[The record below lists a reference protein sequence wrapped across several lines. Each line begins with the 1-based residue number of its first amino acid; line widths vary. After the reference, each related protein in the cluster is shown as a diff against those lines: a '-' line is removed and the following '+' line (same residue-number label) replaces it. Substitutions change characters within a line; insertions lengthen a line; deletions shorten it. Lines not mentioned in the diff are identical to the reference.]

1 MTSLDSATYVVPDH
15 GFGVIHNL
23 PVGDVP
29 PEVFSELLESTAAE
43 GGYFSA
49 ELGPRTA
56 QEGFAVW
63 IGDSLLG
70 RLSAADS
77 QAYALFDW
85 ILSAGLRPHTTAHVS
100 MTDASGKEWPTLN
113 LLLPAPHLCIPANN
127 PPAQRWTMLP
137 GETTATMTEFSKDVT
152 GFPQTDEHYLVS
164 LHTRGFL
171 RRNTVDV
178 YVNSTF
184 LGSLPRDAAR
194 EIAPAVLD
202 CTKTGRLAIAHG
214 YFHYNAD
221 DRPALT
227 IYAHNAANK
236 HHAGLVL
243 GVVAGGAAVM
253 SAATAARAQAAS
265 AVPGGTTA
273 GATLAGASATS
284 GFSVTSAAGAA
295 GASGAVTS
303 NLLAAAGVAVL
314 VGGGATVATNLL
326 SDDEALS
333 DSNAHSTAPAPEG
346 NYSSHFDGNGPKR
359 PAHPATPR
367 IYDADPTS
375 GTSAPPPLADA
386 PSSPTPHHHTYPSQS
401 TKKPSATHSRH
412 ADRAQTHA
420 PASDN
425 RRGHHS
431 EPRGGH
437 HGEDSQSI
445 SRAASAAAAAASAA
459 ADNVDSARTSAPAP
473 VPATPQTTSAATPSS
488 SSAPAPQ
495 IAAKAPTA
503 TSSSSQS
510 AEPSQ
515 TTESTKSTTSAEPSS
530 EASSPAEPSDLPTS
544 STSTSEKTTSE
555 KTTAETTT
563 AASTEKQTAEPS
575 SSATSSATS
584 EPTSEPTQAADSSTS
599 TSASSTSTS
608 AQPEPESSEPAS
620 SDSKPSESTAPTTTS
635 PLLTSESEPEPKPA
649 PVTTAPSTTIAGS
662 ELEPTPEPETTAPTT
677 TIPGSEID
685 PTPEPEIPVELEPAL
700 PMPYRSAPDGP
711 EMPLVPSEPE
721 EPEKPAEPAEPAEPE
736 EPGRPEEP
744 EEPTTPPKVIVIV
757 VEN

>member
-1 MTSLDSATYVVPDH
+1 M
-15 GFGVIHNL
+15 IHNL
-23 PVGDVP
+23 PVGDVS

-56 QEGFAVW
+56 QEGFAVR
-63 IGDSLLG
+63 IDDSLVG
-70 RLSAADS
+70 HLSAADS

-85 ILSAGLRPHTTAHVS
+85 ILSAGLHPHATAHVS
-100 MTDASGKEWPTLN
+100 ITDASGEEWPTLN

-127 PPAQRWTMLP
+127 PPAQCWTMLP

-164 LHTRGFL
+164 LRTRGFL
-171 RRNTVDV
+171 RQKAVDV

-243 GVVAGGAAVM
+243 GVVAGGAAIM
-253 SAATAARAQAAS
+253 SAATAARAQAAP

-273 GATLAGASATS
+273 GATTAGASATS

-333 DSNAHSTAPAPEG
+333 DTNAPSTAPAPEG

-359 PAHPATPR
+359 PAHPTTPR

-375 GTSAPPPLADA
+375 GTSAQPPLADA
-386 PSSPTPHHHTYPSQS
+386 PLLS
-401 TKKPSATHSRH
+401 
-412 ADRAQTHA
+412 
-420 PASDN
+420 N
-425 RRGHHS
+425 
-431 EPRGGH
+431 
-437 HGEDSQSI
+437 
-445 SRAASAAAAAASAA
+445 
-459 ADNVDSARTSAPAP
+459 
-473 VPATPQTTSAATPSS
+473 
-488 SSAPAPQ
+488 
-495 IAAKAPTA
+495 
-503 TSSSSQS
+503 
-510 AEPSQ
+510 
-515 TTESTKSTTSAEPSS
+515 
-530 EASSPAEPSDLPTS
+530 
-544 STSTSEKTTSE
+544 
-555 KTTAETTT
+555 
-563 AASTEKQTAEPS
+563 
-575 SSATSSATS
+575 
-584 EPTSEPTQAADSSTS
+584 
-599 TSASSTSTS
+599 
-608 AQPEPESSEPAS
+608 
-620 SDSKPSESTAPTTTS
+620 TAP
-635 PLLTSESEPEPKPA
+635 PHLPFADHEKAQRDPR
-649 PVTTAPSTTIAGS
+649 PS
-662 ELEPTPEPETTAPTT
+662 
-677 TIPGSEID
+677 
-685 PTPEPEIPVELEPAL
+685 
-700 PMPYRSAPDGP
+700 R
-711 EMPLVPSEPE
+711 
-721 EPEKPAEPAEPAEPE
+721 
-736 EPGRPEEP
+736 
-744 EEPTTPPKVIVIV
+744 
-757 VEN
+757 

>member
-23 PVGDVP
+23 PVGDVS

-56 QEGFAVW
+56 QEGFAVR
-63 IGDSLLG
+63 IDDSLVG
-70 RLSAADS
+70 HLSAADS

-85 ILSAGLRPHTTAHVS
+85 ILSAGLHPHATAHVS
-100 MTDASGKEWPTLN
+100 MTDASGEEWPTLN

-152 GFPQTDEHYLVS
+152 GFPQTDEHYLVT
-164 LHTRGFL
+164 LRTRGFL
-171 RRNTVDV
+171 RQKAVDV

-202 CTKTGRLAIAHG
+202 CTKSGRLAIAHG

-243 GVVAGGAAVM
+243 GIVAGGAAIM
-253 SAATAARAQAAS
+253 SAATAARAQAAP

-273 GATLAGASATS
+273 GATTAGASATS
-284 GFSVTSAAGAA
+284 GFSVTSAAGAV

-333 DSNAHSTAPAPEG
+333 DSNAPSTAPAPEG
-346 NYSSHFDGNGPKR
+346 NHSSHFDGNGPKR

-367 IYDADPTS
+367 IHDAGPTS
-375 GTSAPPPLADA
+375 DTSPQPPLADA
-386 PSSPTPHHHTYPSQS
+386 PSSPTPHHHTYPSQT
-401 TKKPSATHSRH
+401 TKKPSATHSPH
-412 ADRAQTHA
+412 ADHSQTHA

-437 HGEDSQSI
+437 RGEDSQAI
-445 SRAASAAAAAASAA
+445 SSAASAAGAAAMAA
-459 ADNVDSARTSAPAP
+459 ANDVASAPAP
-473 VPATPQTTSAATPSS
+473 APSQTTPASTPSS
-488 SSAPAPQ
+488 SSEPAPQ
-495 IAAKAPTA
+495 VAAAKKPTA

-530 EASSPAEPSDLPTS
+530 AASSPAEPSDLPTS

-563 AASTEKQTAEPS
+563 AASTEKQTTEPS

-584 EPTSEPTQAADSSTS
+584 EPTSEPTQAADPSTP

-608 AQPEPESSEPAS
+608 AQPEPESSKPAS
-620 SDSKPSESTAPTTTS
+620 SEPKPSESTAPTTTS
-635 PLLTSESEPEPKPA
+635 PLLTSESEPEPA
-649 PVTTAPSTTIAGS
+649 PDTTIPGS
-662 ELEPTPEPETTAPTT
+662 ELEPTPEPE
-677 TIPGSEID
+677 
-685 PTPEPEIPVELEPAL
+685 
-700 PMPYRSAPDGP
+700 
-711 EMPLVPSEPE
+711 
-721 EPEKPAEPAEPAEPE
+721 

-744 EEPTTPPKVIVIV
+744 KEPTTPPKVIVIV
-757 VEN
+757 AEN

>member
-23 PVGDVP
+23 PVGDVS
-29 PEVFSELLESTAAE
+29 PEIFSDLLESTATE
-43 GGYFSA
+43 DGYLSA

-56 QEGFAVW
+56 EEGFAVR
-63 IGDSLLG
+63 IDDSLVG
-70 RLSAADS
+70 HLSAADS

-85 ILSAGLRPHTTAHVS
+85 ILSAGLHPRATAHVS
-100 MTDASGKEWPTLN
+100 MTDASGEEWPTLN

-137 GETTATMTEFSKDVT
+137 GETTATMTDFSKDVT
-152 GFPQTDEHYLVS
+152 GFPHTDEHYLVS
-164 LHTRGFL
+164 LRTRGFL

-178 YVNSTF
+178 YINSTF
-184 LGSLPRDAAR
+184 LGSLPRDAAH

-273 GATLAGASATS
+273 GATTAGASATS

-333 DSNAHSTAPAPEG
+333 DTNAHSTAPAPEG
-346 NYSSHFDGNGPKR
+346 NHSSHFDGNGPKR

-367 IYDADPTS
+367 IHDAGPTS
-375 GTSAPPPLADA
+375 GTSAQPPLADA
-386 PSSPTPHHHTYPSQS
+386 PSSPAPHHHTSPSQT
-401 TKKPSATHSRH
+401 TKKTSATHSPH

-431 EPRGGH
+431 EPRDSH
-437 HGEDSQSI
+437 HGDNSHAI

-488 SSAPAPQ
+488 SSAPTPQ

-544 STSTSEKTTSE
+544 STSTSEKTTSK

-584 EPTSEPTQAADSSTS
+584 EPTSKPTQAADSSTSTS

-635 PLLTSESEPEPKPA
+635 PLLTSESEPEPKPV

-685 PTPEPEIPVELEPAL
+685 PTPEPEITVELEP
-700 PMPYRSAPDGP
+700 
-711 EMPLVPSEPE
+711 EVPLVPSEPEEPE

-736 EPGRPEEP
+736 APGRPEEP
-744 EEPTTPPKVIVIV
+744 EEPTTPPKVIVV

>member
-23 PVGDVP
+23 PIADVP
-29 PEVFSELLESTAAE
+29 PEIFSDLLESTAAE
-43 GGYFSA
+43 NGYLSA

-56 QEGFAVW
+56 QEGFA
-63 IGDSLLG
+63 IRIDGSLVG
-70 RLSAADS
+70 HLSAADS

-85 ILSAGLRPHTTAHVS
+85 VLGAGLRPRATAHAS
-100 MTDASGKEWPTLN
+100 MTDASGEEWPTLN

-137 GETTATMTEFSKDVT
+137 GETTATMTDFSKDVT
-152 GFPQTDEHYLVS
+152 AFPQTDEHYLVS
-164 LHTRGFL
+164 LRTRGFL

-178 YVNSTF
+178 YINSTF

-227 IYAHNAANK
+227 IYAHDAANK

-243 GVVAGGAAVM
+243 GVVAGGTAIM

-273 GATLAGASATS
+273 GATTVGASATS

-333 DSNAHSTAPAPEG
+333 DTNAHSTAPAPEV
-346 NYSSHFDGNGPKR
+346 NHSSHFEGNGPKR
-359 PAHPATPR
+359 PAHPTTPR
-367 IYDADPTS
+367 IHDAGPTS
-375 GTSAPPPLADA
+375 GTSAQPLLADA
-386 PSSPTPHHHTYPSQS
+386 PSSSPTPH
-401 TKKPSATHSRH
+401 
-412 ADRAQTHA
+412 
-420 PASDN
+420 
-425 RRGHHS
+425 HHS

-437 HGEDSQSI
+437 HGEDSQAI
-445 SRAASAAAAAASAA
+445 SRAASAAGAAATAA
-459 ADNVDSARTSAPAP
+459 ANDVASAPAP
-473 VPATPQTTSAATPSS
+473 APAPSRATPASTPSS
-488 SSAPAPQ
+488 SSEPAPQ
-495 IAAKAPTA
+495 IATAKTPNA

-510 AEPSQ
+510 
-515 TTESTKSTTSAEPSS
+515 
-530 EASSPAEPSDLPTS
+530 
-544 STSTSEKTTSE
+544 
-555 KTTAETTT
+555 
-563 AASTEKQTAEPS
+563 AEPS

-584 EPTSEPTQAADSSTS
+584 EPTSEPTQAADASTP
-599 TSASSTSTS
+599 TSA
-608 AQPEPESSEPAS
+608 PESSEPQS
-620 SDSKPSESTAPTTTS
+620 SESTAPTTTS
-635 PLLTSESEPEPKPA
+635 PLLTSESEPEPA
-649 PVTTAPSTTIAGS
+649 PDITIPGS
-662 ELEPTPEPETTAPTT
+662 ELEPTPEPETIVPTT
-677 TIPGSEID
+677 TIPGPELE
-685 PTPEPEIPVELEPAL
+685 PTPEPEPEITVELEPAL
-700 PMPYRSAPDGP
+700 PTTDRGASDGP
-711 EMPLVPSEPE
+711 EVPLVPQQSEE
-721 EPEKPAEPAEPAEPE
+721 S
-736 EPGRPEEP
+736 GRSEEP
-744 EEPTTPPKVIVIV
+744 EEPTTSPKVIVIV

>member
-23 PVGDVP
+23 PVGDVS

-49 ELGPRTA
+49 ELGPRTT
-56 QEGFAVW
+56 QEGFAVR
-63 IGDSLLG
+63 IDDSLVG
-70 RLSAADS
+70 HLSAADS

-85 ILSAGLRPHTTAHVS
+85 ILSAGLHPHATAHVS
-100 MTDASGKEWPTLN
+100 MTDASGEEWPTLN
-113 LLLPAPHLCIPANN
+113 LFLPAPHLCIPANN

-137 GETTATMTEFSKDVT
+137 GESAATLTEFSKDVT

-202 CTKTGRLAIAHG
+202 CTKSGRLAIAHG

-243 GVVAGGAAVM
+243 GIVAGGAAIM
-253 SAATAARAQAAS
+253 SAATAARAQAAP

-273 GATLAGASATS
+273 GATTAGASATS

-326 SDDEALS
+326 SEDEALS
-333 DSNAHSTAPAPEG
+333 DTNAPSTAPAPEG
-346 NYSSHFDGNGPKR
+346 NYSYYFDGNGPKR
-359 PAHPATPR
+359 PAHPTTPR
-367 IYDADPTS
+367 IHDAGPTS
-375 GTSAPPPLADA
+375 GTSAQPPLADA
-386 PSSPTPHHHTYPSQS
+386 PSSPTPHHHTYPSQT
-401 TKKPSATHSRH
+401 TKKPSATHSPH

-420 PASDN
+420 PTSDN
-425 RRGHHS
+425 RRGHH
-431 EPRGGH
+431 
-437 HGEDSQSI
+437 GEDSQAI
-445 SRAASAAAAAASAA
+445 SRAASAAAAAAMAA
-459 ADNVDSARTSAPAP
+459 ANDVASAPAP
-473 VPATPQTTSAATPSS
+473 APSQTTPASTPSS
-488 SSAPAPQ
+488 SSALAPQ
-495 IAAKAPTA
+495 VAAKAPTA

-530 EASSPAEPSDLPTS
+530 AASSSAEPSDLPTS
-544 STSTSEKTTSE
+544 STSTSEKTTAE
-555 KTTAETTT
+555 KTTTETTT
-563 AASTEKQTAEPS
+563 ATSTEKQTTEPS

-584 EPTSEPTQAADSSTS
+584 EPTSELTQAADPSTPA
-599 TSASSTSTS
+599 SA
-608 AQPEPESSEPAS
+608 PESSEP
-620 SDSKPSESTAPTTTS
+620 KPSESTAPTTTS
-635 PLLTSESEPEPKPA
+635 PLLTSESEPEPA
-649 PVTTAPSTTIAGS
+649 PDTTIPGS
-662 ELEPTPEPETTAPTT
+662 ELEPTPEPETTPPTT

-685 PTPEPEIPVELEPAL
+685 PTPEPEITVELEPAL
-700 PMPYRSAPDGP
+700 PTTYRSAPDG
-711 EMPLVPSEPE
+711 
-721 EPEKPAEPAEPAEPE
+721 PEKPAEPAEPAEPE
-736 EPGRPEEP
+736 GPGRPEEP

-757 VEN
+757 AEN

>member
-23 PVGDVP
+23 PVGDVS

-56 QEGFAVW
+56 QEGFAVR
-63 IGDSLLG
+63 IDDSLVG
-70 RLSAADS
+70 HLSAADS

-85 ILSAGLRPHTTAHVS
+85 ILSAGLHPHATAHVS
-100 MTDASGKEWPTLN
+100 MTDASGEEWPTLN

-164 LHTRGFL
+164 LRTRGFL
-171 RRNTVDV
+171 RQKAVDV

-202 CTKTGRLAIAHG
+202 CTKSGRLAIAHG

-243 GVVAGGAAVM
+243 GIVAGGAAIM
-253 SAATAARAQAAS
+253 SAVTAARAQAAP

-273 GATLAGASATS
+273 GATTAGASATS

-333 DSNAHSTAPAPEG
+333 DSNAPSTAPAPEG
-346 NYSSHFDGNGPKR
+346 NHSSHFDGNGPKR

-367 IYDADPTS
+367 IHDAGPTS
-375 GTSAPPPLADA
+375 DTSPQPPLADA
-386 PSSPTPHHHTYPSQS
+386 PSSPTPHHHTSPSQT
-401 TKKPSATHSRH
+401 TKKPSATQ
-412 ADRAQTHA
+412 DR
-420 PASDN
+420 
-425 RRGHHS
+425 
-431 EPRGGH
+431 
-437 HGEDSQSI
+437 
-445 SRAASAAAAAASAA
+445 
-459 ADNVDSARTSAPAP
+459 
-473 VPATPQTTSAATPSS
+473 
-488 SSAPAPQ
+488 
-495 IAAKAPTA
+495 
-503 TSSSSQS
+503 
-510 AEPSQ
+510 
-515 TTESTKSTTSAEPSS
+515 KS
-530 EASSPAEPSDLPTS
+530 
-544 STSTSEKTTSE
+544 
-555 KTTAETTT
+555 
-563 AASTEKQTAEPS
+563 
-575 SSATSSATS
+575 
-584 EPTSEPTQAADSSTS
+584 
-599 TSASSTSTS
+599 
-608 AQPEPESSEPAS
+608 
-620 SDSKPSESTAPTTTS
+620 
-635 PLLTSESEPEPKPA
+635 
-649 PVTTAPSTTIAGS
+649 
-662 ELEPTPEPETTAPTT
+662 
-677 TIPGSEID
+677 
-685 PTPEPEIPVELEPAL
+685 
-700 PMPYRSAPDGP
+700 
-711 EMPLVPSEPE
+711 
-721 EPEKPAEPAEPAEPE
+721 
-736 EPGRPEEP
+736 
-744 EEPTTPPKVIVIV
+744 V
-757 VEN
+757 V

>member
-1 MTSLDSATYVVPDH
+1 MVPDH

-23 PVGDVP
+23 PIADVS
-29 PEVFSELLESTAAE
+29 PEIFSDLLEATASKA
-43 GGYFSA
+43 GYLSA

-56 QEGFAVW
+56 NQGFAISV
-63 IGDSLLG
+63 GDSLIG
-70 RLSAADS
+70 HLSTADS

-85 ILSAGLRPHTTAHVS
+85 ILGAGLHPRVTAHLS
-100 MTDASGKEWPTLN
+100 MTDASGEEWPTLE
-113 LLLPAPHLCIPANN
+113 LLMPAPHLCIPANN
-127 PPAQRWTMLP
+127 PPAQRWTMLQ
-137 GETTATMTEFSKDVT
+137 GETAATLTDFSEHVIAFPETE
-152 GFPQTDEHYLVS
+152 EHYLVS
-164 LHTRGFL
+164 LRTRGFL
-171 RRNTVDV
+171 RRHTVDV
-178 YVNSTF
+178 YINSTF

-194 EIAPAVLD
+194 EIAPSVLD

-214 YFHYNAD
+214 YFRYNAD
-221 DRPALT
+221 NQPALT

-236 HHAGLVL
+236 HHTGLVL
-243 GVVAGGAAVM
+243 GVVAGGTAIM

-265 AVPGGTTA
+265 AVPGSTTA
-273 GATLAGASATS
+273 GATTADVSATS
-284 GFSVTSAAGAA
+284 GFSVTSAAGTA

-314 VGGGATVATNLL
+314 VGGGTTVTTDLL

-333 DSNAHSTAPAPEG
+333 DTNAHSTAPAPEDRHSSLD
-346 NYSSHFDGNGPKR
+346 SSHFDGNGPKR

-367 IYDADPTS
+367 IHDAGPTS

-386 PSSPTPHHHTYPSQS
+386 PSSPTPHHHTYPSQT

-445 SRAASAAAAAASAA
+445 SRAASAAASAAMAAANDVA
-459 ADNVDSARTSAPAP
+459 SAPAP
-473 VPATPQTTSAATPSS
+473 APAPSQTTPAATPSS
-488 SSAPAPQ
+488 SSEPAPQ
-495 IAAKAPTA
+495 VAAAKTPTA

-530 EASSPAEPSDLPTS
+530 EVSSPAEPSDLPTS

-555 KTTAETTT
+555 KTTTETTT

-584 EPTSEPTQAADSSTS
+584 EPTSEPTQAADPSTP
-599 TSASSTSTS
+599 T
-608 AQPEPESSEPAS
+608 
-620 SDSKPSESTAPTTTS
+620 SESTAPTTTS
-635 PLLTSESEPEPKPA
+635 PLLTSESEPEPVPD
-649 PVTTAPSTTIAGS
+649 TTIPSS

-685 PTPEPEIPVELEPAL
+685 PTPEPEITVELEPAL
-700 PMPYRSAPDGP
+700 PTTYRSALDGP
-711 EMPLVPSEPE
+711 EVPLVPS
-721 EPEKPAEPAEPAEPE
+721 EPE

-744 EEPTTPPKVIVIV
+744 EESTTPPKVIVIV
-757 VEN
+757 VED

>member
-23 PVGDVP
+23 PIADVS
-29 PEVFSELLESTAAE
+29 PEIFSDLLESTAAKN
-43 GGYFSA
+43 GYLSA
-49 ELGPRTA
+49 KLGPRTA
-56 QEGFAVW
+56 EEGFAVR
-63 IGDSLLG
+63 IDDSLVG
-70 RLSAADS
+70 HLSAADS

-85 ILSAGLRPHTTAHVS
+85 ILSAGLRPRATAHVS
-100 MTDASGKEWPTLN
+100 MTDASGEEWPTLN

-164 LHTRGFL
+164 LRTRGFL

-178 YVNSTF
+178 YINSTF
-184 LGSLPRDAAR
+184 LGSLPRNAAR

-227 IYAHNAANK
+227 IYAHNATNK

-243 GVVAGGAAVM
+243 GVVAGGTAIM

-265 AVPGGTTA
+265 AVPGSTTA
-273 GATLAGASATS
+273 GATTADVSATS
-284 GFSVTSAAGAA
+284 GFSVTSAAGTA

-314 VGGGATVATNLL
+314 VGGGTTVTTDLL

-333 DSNAHSTAPAPEG
+333 DTNAHSTAPAPEDSHSSLD
-346 NYSSHFDGNGPKR
+346 SSHFDGNGPKR

-367 IYDADPTS
+367 IHDAGPTS
-375 GTSAPPPLADA
+375 GTSAQPPLADA
-386 PSSPTPHHHTYPSQS
+386 PSSPTPHHHTSPSQ
-401 TKKPSATHSRH
+401 TPKKPSATHSPH

-425 RRGHHS
+425 RRGHHD
-431 EPRGGH
+431 
-437 HGEDSQSI
+437 EDSQAI
-445 SRAASAAAAAASAA
+445 SRAASAAGAAAMAA
-459 ADNVDSARTSAPAP
+459 ANDVASAPAP
-473 VPATPQTTSAATPSS
+473 APSRTTPASTPSS
-488 SSAPAPQ
+488 SSEPAPQ
-495 IAAKAPTA
+495 VAAAKTPTA

-530 EASSPAEPSDLPTS
+530 EVSSPAEPSDLPTS
-544 STSTSEKTTSE
+544 NTSTSEKTTSE
-555 KTTAETTT
+555 KTTTETTT
-563 AASTEKQTAEPS
+563 AASTKQQTAEPS
-575 SSATSSATS
+575 SSANSSATS
-584 EPTSEPTQAADSSTS
+584 EPTSEPTQAADPSTP
-599 TSASSTSTS
+599 T
-608 AQPEPESSEPAS
+608 
-620 SDSKPSESTAPTTTS
+620 SESTAPTTTS
-635 PLLTSESEPEPKPA
+635 PLLTSESEPEPVPD
-649 PVTTAPSTTIAGS
+649 TTIPGS

-685 PTPEPEIPVELEPAL
+685 PTPEPEITVELEPAL
-700 PMPYRSAPDGP
+700 PTTYRSAPDGP
-711 EMPLVPSEPE
+711 EVPLVPS
-721 EPEKPAEPAEPAEPE
+721 EPE

-744 EEPTTPPKVIVIV
+744 EESTTPPKVIVIV
-757 VEN
+757 VED

>member
-85 ILSAGLRPHTTAHVS
+85 ILSAGLRPRATAHVS
-100 MTDASGKEWPTLN
+100 MTDASGEEWPTLN

-202 CTKTGRLAIAHG
+202 CTKSGRLAIAHG

-243 GVVAGGAAVM
+243 GVVAGGTAIM
-253 SAATAARAQAAS
+253 SAATAARAQAAP

-273 GATLAGASATS
+273 GATTAGASATS
-284 GFSVTSAAGAA
+284 GFSVTSAAGA
-295 GASGAVTS
+295 SGAVTS
-303 NLLAAAGVAVL
+303 NLLTAAGVAVL

-326 SDDEALS
+326 SEDEALS
-333 DSNAHSTAPAPEG
+333 DTNAPSTAPAPEG
-346 NYSSHFDGNGPKR
+346 NYSSHFDGNDPKR

-367 IYDADPTS
+367 TYDADPTS

-401 TKKPSATHSRH
+401 TKKPSATHSPH

-425 RRGHHS
+425 RRGHHSEPRGGHHS

-445 SRAASAAAAAASAA
+445 SRAASAAAAAAMAA
-459 ADNVDSARTSAPAP
+459 ANDVASAPAP
-473 VPATPQTTSAATPSS
+473 
-488 SSAPAPQ
+488 APA
-495 IAAKAPTA
+495 
-503 TSSSSQS
+503 
-510 AEPSQ
+510 PSQ

-530 EASSPAEPSDLPTS
+530 AASSPAKPSDLPTS

-555 KTTAETTT
+555 KTTTETTT

>member
-23 PVGDVP
+23 PVGDVS

-56 QEGFAVW
+56 QEGFAVR
-63 IGDSLLG
+63 IDDSLVG
-70 RLSAADS
+70 HLSAADS

-85 ILSAGLRPHTTAHVS
+85 ILSAGLHPHATAHVS
-100 MTDASGKEWPTLN
+100 MTDASGEEWPTLN
-113 LLLPAPHLCIPANN
+113 LLLPAPHLCIPANH

-164 LHTRGFL
+164 LRTRGFL
-171 RRNTVDV
+171 RQKAVDV

-202 CTKTGRLAIAHG
+202 CTKSGRLAIAHG

-243 GVVAGGAAVM
+243 GIVAGGAAIM
-253 SAATAARAQAAS
+253 SAVTAARAQAAP

-273 GATLAGASATS
+273 GATTAGASATS

-333 DSNAHSTAPAPEG
+333 DSNAPSTAPAPEG
-346 NYSSHFDGNGPKR
+346 NHSSHFDGNGPKR

-367 IYDADPTS
+367 IHDAGPTS
-375 GTSAPPPLADA
+375 DTSPQPPLADA
-386 PSSPTPHHHTYPSQS
+386 PSSPTPHHHTYPSQT
-401 TKKPSATHSRH
+401 TKKPSATHSPH
-412 ADRAQTHA
+412 ADHSQTHA

-437 HGEDSQSI
+437 RGEDSQAI
-445 SRAASAAAAAASAA
+445 SRAASAAGAAAMAA
-459 ADNVDSARTSAPAP
+459 ANDVASAPAP
-473 VPATPQTTSAATPSS
+473 APSQTTPASTPSS
-488 SSAPAPQ
+488 SSEPAPQ
-495 IAAKAPTA
+495 VAAAKKPTA

-530 EASSPAEPSDLPTS
+530 AASSPAEPSDLPTS

-563 AASTEKQTAEPS
+563 AASTEKQTTEPS

-584 EPTSEPTQAADSSTS
+584 EPTSEPTQAADPSTP

-608 AQPEPESSEPAS
+608 AQPEPESSKPAS
-620 SDSKPSESTAPTTTS
+620 SEPKPSESTAPTTTS
-635 PLLTSESEPEPKPA
+635 PLLTSESEPEPA
-649 PVTTAPSTTIAGS
+649 PDTTIPGS
-662 ELEPTPEPETTAPTT
+662 ELEPTPEPE
-677 TIPGSEID
+677 
-685 PTPEPEIPVELEPAL
+685 
-700 PMPYRSAPDGP
+700 
-711 EMPLVPSEPE
+711 
-721 EPEKPAEPAEPAEPE
+721 

-744 EEPTTPPKVIVIV
+744 KEPTTPPKVIVIV
-757 VEN
+757 EN

>member
-23 PVGDVP
+23 PVGDVS

-56 QEGFAVW
+56 QEGFAVR
-63 IGDSLLG
+63 IDDSLVG
-70 RLSAADS
+70 HLSAADS

-85 ILSAGLRPHTTAHVS
+85 ILSAGLHPHATAHVS
-100 MTDASGKEWPTLN
+100 MTDASGEEWPTLN
-113 LLLPAPHLCIPANN
+113 LFLPAPHLCIPANN

-137 GETTATMTEFSKDVT
+137 GESAATLTEFSKDVT

-202 CTKTGRLAIAHG
+202 CTKSGRLAIAHG

-236 HHAGLVL
+236 HHVGLVL
-243 GVVAGGAAVM
+243 GVVAGGAAIM
-253 SAATAARAQAAS
+253 SAATAARAQAAP
-265 AVPGGTTA
+265 AVPGSTTA
-273 GATLAGASATS
+273 GATTAGASATS

-333 DSNAHSTAPAPEG
+333 DTNAPSTAPAPEG
-346 NYSSHFDGNGPKR
+346 NYSYYFDGNGPKR

-367 IYDADPTS
+367 IHDANPTS
-375 GTSAPPPLADA
+375 GTSTQPPLADA
-386 PSSPTPHHHTYPSQS
+386 PSSPTPHHHTYPSQT
-401 TKKPSATHSRH
+401 TKKPSAPYSPH

-425 RRGHHS
+425 RRGHH
-431 EPRGGH
+431 
-437 HGEDSQSI
+437 GEDSQAI
-445 SRAASAAAAAASAA
+445 SRAASAAAAAAMAA
-459 ADNVDSARTSAPAP
+459 ANDVASAPAP
-473 VPATPQTTSAATPSS
+473 APAPSRTTPASTPSS
-488 SSAPAPQ
+488 SSALAPQ
-495 IAAKAPTA
+495 VAAKAPTA

-530 EASSPAEPSDLPTS
+530 AASSSAEPSDLPTS

-563 AASTEKQTAEPS
+563 AASTEKQTTEPS

-584 EPTSEPTQAADSSTS
+584 EPTSEPTQAADPSTLA
-599 TSASSTSTS
+599 SA
-608 AQPEPESSEPAS
+608 PESSEP
-620 SDSKPSESTAPTTTS
+620 KPSESTAPTTTS
-635 PLLTSESEPEPKPA
+635 PLLTSASEPEPA
-649 PVTTAPSTTIAGS
+649 PDTTIPGS

-685 PTPEPEIPVELEPAL
+685 PTPEPEVTVELEPAL
-700 PMPYRSAPDGP
+700 PTTYRSAPDGAEVP
-711 EMPLVPSEPE
+711 QVPSEPEEPE
-721 EPEKPAEPAEPAEPE
+721 EPEKPAEPAEPK

-757 VEN
+757 AEN

>member
-23 PVGDVP
+23 PIADVS
-29 PEVFSELLESTAAE
+29 PEIFSDLLESAAAE
-43 GGYFSA
+43 DGYLSA

-56 QEGFAVW
+56 EEGFAIR
-63 IGDSLLG
+63 IGDSLVG
-70 RLSAADS
+70 HLSSADS

-85 ILSAGLRPHTTAHVS
+85 ILSAGLHPRATAHVS
-100 MTDASGKEWPTLN
+100 MTDAAGEEWPTLN

-137 GETTATMTEFSKDVT
+137 GETTATLTEFSKDVT
-152 GFPQTDEHYLVS
+152 AFPHTDEHYLVS
-164 LHTRGFL
+164 LRTRGFL

-178 YVNSTF
+178 YINSTF

-194 EIAPAVLD
+194 EIAPTVLD

-243 GVVAGGAAVM
+243 GVVAGGTAIM

-265 AVPGGTTA
+265 AVPGGPA
-273 GATLAGASATS
+273 AGASTAGTSAAS
-284 GFSVTSAAGAA
+284 GFSVASAAGAA

-326 SDDEALS
+326 SEDEALS
-333 DSNAHSTAPAPEG
+333 DTNTHSTAPAPED
-346 NYSSHFDGNGPKR
+346 NRSSLDSSHFDGNGPKR
-359 PAHPATPR
+359 PAHLATPR
-367 IYDADPTS
+367 IHDAGPTS
-375 GTSAPPPLADA
+375 GTSAQPSLADA
-386 PSSPTPHHHTYPSQS
+386 PSFPAPHHHTYPSQT
-401 TKKPSATHSRH
+401 TKKPSATHSPH
-412 ADRAQTHA
+412 ADRAQA
-420 PASDN
+420 AASDN

-437 HGEDSQSI
+437 HGDSSDAI
-445 SRAASAAAAAASAA
+445 SRAASTAAAAASAA

-544 STSTSEKTTSE
+544 STSTSEKTTSK

-584 EPTSEPTQAADSSTS
+584 EPTSEPTQAADPSTP
-599 TSASSTSTS
+599 TSAL
-608 AQPEPESSEPAS
+608 ESSEPQS
-620 SDSKPSESTAPTTTS
+620 SESTAPTTTS
-635 PLLTSESEPEPKPA
+635 TLLTSESEPEPA
-649 PVTTAPSTTIAGS
+649 PDTTIPGS

-677 TIPGSEID
+677 TIPGSELE
-685 PTPEPEIPVELEPAL
+685 PTPKPEPEITVEPEPAL
-700 PMPYRSAPDGP
+700 PTTDRGAPDEP
-711 EMPLVPSEPE
+711 EVPLVPLEPE
-721 EPEKPAEPAEPAEPE
+721 EPQQSE

-757 VEN
+757 AEN

>member
-23 PVGDVP
+23 PIEDVS

-85 ILSAGLRPHTTAHVS
+85 VLSAGLRPRATAHVS
-100 MTDASGKEWPTLN
+100 MTDASGEEWPTLN

-152 GFPQTDEHYLVS
+152 AFPQTDEHYLVS
-164 LHTRGFL
+164 LRTRGFL

-178 YVNSTF
+178 YINSTF
-184 LGSLPRDAAR
+184 LGSLPREAAR

-227 IYAHNAANK
+227 VYAHNAANR
-236 HHAGLVL
+236 HHAGLIL
-243 GVVAGGAAVM
+243 GVVAGGTAVM

-265 AVPGGTTA
+265 AVPGGPA
-273 GATLAGASATS
+273 AGASTAGTSAAS
-284 GFSVTSAAGAA
+284 GFSVASTAGAA

-333 DSNAHSTAPAPEG
+333 DSTAPSTAPAPEG
-346 NYSSHFDGNGPKR
+346 NHSSHFDGNGPKR

-367 IYDADPTS
+367 IHDAGPTS
-375 GTSAPPPLADA
+375 GTSAQPPLADA
-386 PSSPTPHHHTYPSQS
+386 PSSPTPHHH
-401 TKKPSATHSRH
+401 
-412 ADRAQTHA
+412 
-420 PASDN
+420 
-425 RRGHHS
+425 S

-437 HGEDSQSI
+437 HGEDSQAI
-445 SRAASAAAAAASAA
+445 SRAASVAGAAAMAAANDVA
-459 ADNVDSARTSAPAP
+459 SAPAP
-473 VPATPQTTSAATPSS
+473 APAPSRTTPASTPSS
-488 SSAPAPQ
+488 SSEPAPQ
-495 IAAKAPTA
+495 IATAKTPTA
-503 TSSSSQS
+503 TSSSTQS
-510 AEPSQ
+510 
-515 TTESTKSTTSAEPSS
+515 
-530 EASSPAEPSDLPTS
+530 
-544 STSTSEKTTSE
+544 
-555 KTTAETTT
+555 
-563 AASTEKQTAEPS
+563 AEPS

-584 EPTSEPTQAADSSTS
+584 EPTSEPTQAADASTP
-599 TSASSTSTS
+599 TSA
-608 AQPEPESSEPAS
+608 PESSEPQS
-620 SDSKPSESTAPTTTS
+620 SESTAPTTTS
-635 PLLTSESEPEPKPA
+635 PLLTSESEPEPA
-649 PVTTAPSTTIAGS
+649 PDITIPDS
-662 ELEPTPEPETTAPTT
+662 ELEPTPEPETTVPTT
-677 TIPGSEID
+677 TIPGPELE
-685 PTPEPEIPVELEPAL
+685 PTPEPEPEISVELEPAL
-700 PMPYRSAPDGP
+700 PMPYHSAPDGP
-711 EMPLVPSEPE
+711 EVPLVPLEPK
-721 EPEKPAEPAEPAEPE
+721 EPQQSE
-736 EPGRPEEP
+736 EPGRSEEP
-744 EEPTTPPKVIVIV
+744 EEPTTPPKAIVIA

>member
-23 PVGDVP
+23 PVGDVS

-70 RLSAADS
+70 HLSAADS

-85 ILSAGLRPHTTAHVS
+85 ILSAGLHPRATAHVS
-100 MTDASGKEWPTLN
+100 MTDASGEEWPTLN

-137 GETTATMTEFSKDVT
+137 GETTATMTDFSKDVT
-152 GFPQTDEHYLVS
+152 AFPQTDEHYLVS
-164 LHTRGFL
+164 LRTRGFL

-178 YVNSTF
+178 YINSTF

-214 YFHYNAD
+214 YFRYNAD

-243 GVVAGGAAVM
+243 GVVAGGTAIM
-253 SAATAARAQAAS
+253 SAATAARAQAAP

-273 GATLAGASATS
+273 GATTADASATS

-333 DSNAHSTAPAPEG
+333 DTNAHSTAPAPED
-346 NYSSHFDGNGPKR
+346 NHSSHFDGNGPKR

-367 IYDADPTS
+367 IHDAGLTS
-375 GTSAPPPLADA
+375 GTSAQPPLADA
-386 PSSPTPHHHTYPSQS
+386 PSSPTPHHH
-401 TKKPSATHSRH
+401 
-412 ADRAQTHA
+412 
-420 PASDN
+420 
-425 RRGHHS
+425 S

-437 HGEDSQSI
+437 HGEDSQAI
-445 SRAASAAAAAASAA
+445 SRAASAAGAAAMAA
-459 ADNVDSARTSAPAP
+459 AYDVASAPAP
-473 VPATPQTTSAATPSS
+473 APAPSRTTPASTPSS
-488 SSAPAPQ
+488 SSEPAPQ
-495 IAAKAPTA
+495 IATAKTPTA
-503 TSSSSQS
+503 TSSSTQS
-510 AEPSQ
+510 
-515 TTESTKSTTSAEPSS
+515 
-530 EASSPAEPSDLPTS
+530 
-544 STSTSEKTTSE
+544 
-555 KTTAETTT
+555 
-563 AASTEKQTAEPS
+563 AEPS

-584 EPTSEPTQAADSSTS
+584 EPTSEPTQAADASTP
-599 TSASSTSTS
+599 TSA
-608 AQPEPESSEPAS
+608 PESSEPQS
-620 SDSKPSESTAPTTTS
+620 SESTAPTTTS
-635 PLLTSESEPEPKPA
+635 PLLTSESEPEPA
-649 PVTTAPSTTIAGS
+649 PDITIPGS
-662 ELEPTPEPETTAPTT
+662 ELEPTPEPETTVPTT
-677 TIPGSEID
+677 TIPGPELE
-685 PTPEPEIPVELEPAL
+685 PTPEPEPEIPVELEPAL
-700 PMPYRSAPDGP
+700 PMPYHSAPDGP
-711 EMPLVPSEPE
+711 EVPLVPLEPK
-721 EPEKPAEPAEPAEPE
+721 EPQQSE
-736 EPGRPEEP
+736 EPGRSEEP
-744 EEPTTPPKVIVIV
+744 EEPTPPPKVIVIA

>member
-23 PVGDVP
+23 PIADVS
-29 PEVFSELLESTAAE
+29 PEIFSDLLESTAAE
-43 GGYFSA
+43 NGYLSA

-56 QEGFAVW
+56 EEGFAIR
-63 IGDSLLG
+63 IGDSLVG
-70 RLSAADS
+70 HLSAADS

-85 ILSAGLRPHTTAHVS
+85 ILSAGLHPRATAHVS
-100 MTDASGKEWPTLN
+100 MTDASGEDWPTLN

-137 GETTATMTEFSKDVT
+137 GETTATLTEFSKDVT
-152 GFPQTDEHYLVS
+152 AFPHTDEHYLVS
-164 LHTRGFL
+164 LRTRGFL

-178 YVNSTF
+178 YINSTF
-184 LGSLPRDAAR
+184 LGSLPREAAR

-236 HHAGLVL
+236 HHAGLIL
-243 GVVAGGAAVM
+243 GVVAGGTAIM

-265 AVPGGTTA
+265 AVPGGPATGVSTA
-273 GATLAGASATS
+273 GTSAAS

-295 GASGAVTS
+295 GTSGAVTS

-326 SDDEALS
+326 SEDEALS
-333 DSNAHSTAPAPEG
+333 DTNTHSTAPAPED
-346 NYSSHFDGNGPKR
+346 NHSSLDSSHFDGNGPKR

-367 IYDADPTS
+367 IHDAGPTS
-375 GTSAPPPLADA
+375 GTSAQPPLADA
-386 PSSPTPHHHTYPSQS
+386 PSTSQT
-401 TKKPSATHSRH
+401 TKKPSATHSPH
-412 ADRAQTHA
+412 ADRAQA
-420 PASDN
+420 PAADN

-437 HGEDSQSI
+437 HGEDSQAI
-445 SRAASAAAAAASAA
+445 SRAASAATAAAMAA
-459 ADNVDSARTSAPAP
+459 ANDVASAPAP
-473 VPATPQTTSAATPSS
+473 APAPSRTTPASTPSS
-488 SSAPAPQ
+488 SSEPAPEV
-495 IAAKAPTA
+495 AAKGPTA

-510 AEPSQ
+510 AEPS
-515 TTESTKSTTSAEPSS
+515 
-530 EASSPAEPSDLPTS
+530 DLPTS
-544 STSTSEKTTSE
+544 SASTSEKTTSE
-555 KTTAETTT
+555 ETTTETTT

-584 EPTSEPTQAADSSTS
+584 EPTSEPTQAADPSTP
-599 TSASSTSTS
+599 TSA
-608 AQPEPESSEPAS
+608 PESSEP
-620 SDSKPSESTAPTTTS
+620 KPSESTAPTTTS
-635 PLLTSESEPEPKPA
+635 PLPTSESEPEPA
-649 PVTTAPSTTIAGS
+649 PDTTIPGS

-677 TIPGSEID
+677 TIPGSELE
-685 PTPEPEIPVELEPAL
+685 PTPKPEPEITVEPEPAL
-700 PMPYRSAPDGP
+700 PTTDRGAPDEP
-711 EMPLVPSEPE
+711 EVPLVPLEPE
-721 EPEKPAEPAEPAEPE
+721 EPQQSE

-757 VEN
+757 AEN

>member
-23 PVGDVP
+23 PVGDVS

-56 QEGFAVW
+56 QEGFAVR
-63 IGDSLLG
+63 IDDSLVG
-70 RLSAADS
+70 HLSAADS

-85 ILSAGLRPHTTAHVS
+85 ILSAGLHPHATAHVS
-100 MTDASGKEWPTLN
+100 MTDASGEEWPSLN
-113 LLLPAPHLCIPANN
+113 LLLPAPHLCIPTNN

-137 GETTATMTEFSKDVT
+137 GESAATLTEFSKDVT

-202 CTKTGRLAIAHG
+202 CTKSGRLAIAHG

-243 GVVAGGAAVM
+243 GVVAGGTAIM
-253 SAATAARAQAAS
+253 SAATAARAQAAP

-273 GATLAGASATS
+273 GATTADASATS
-284 GFSVTSAAGAA
+284 GFIVTSAA

-333 DSNAHSTAPAPEG
+333 DTNAPSTAPAPEG
-346 NYSSHFDGNGPKR
+346 NYSYYFDGNGPKR

-375 GTSAPPPLADA
+375 GTSAQPPLADA

-401 TKKPSATHSRH
+401 TKKPSAPHSPH

-431 EPRGGH
+431 ELRGGH
-437 HGEDSQSI
+437 HGEDSQAI
-445 SRAASAAAAAASAA
+445 SRAASAAAAAAMAA
-459 ADNVDSARTSAPAP
+459 ANDVASAPAP
-473 VPATPQTTSAATPSS
+473 APAPAPSETTPSSTPSS
-488 SSAPAPQ
+488 SSEPAPQ
-495 IAAKAPTA
+495 VAAAKKPTA

-515 TTESTKSTTSAEPSS
+515 TTEPTKSTTSAEPSS
-530 EASSPAEPSDLPTS
+530 AASSPAEPSDLPTS

-555 KTTAETTT
+555 KTTTETTT

-575 SSATSSATS
+575 SSTTSSATS
-584 EPTSEPTQAADSSTS
+584 EPTSEPTQAADPSTP

-620 SDSKPSESTAPTTTS
+620 SEPKPSESTAPTTTS
-635 PLLTSESEPEPKPA
+635 PLLTSESEPEPA
-649 PVTTAPSTTIAGS
+649 PETTIPGS
-662 ELEPTPEPETTAPTT
+662 ELEPTP
-677 TIPGSEID
+677 
-685 PTPEPEIPVELEPAL
+685 
-700 PMPYRSAPDGP
+700 
-711 EMPLVPSEPE
+711 
-721 EPEKPAEPAEPAEPE
+721 EPE

>member
-23 PVGDVP
+23 PVGDVS

-56 QEGFAVW
+56 QEGFAVR
-63 IGDSLLG
+63 IDDSLVG
-70 RLSAADS
+70 HLSAADS

-85 ILSAGLRPHTTAHVS
+85 ILSAGLHPHATAHVS
-100 MTDASGKEWPTLN
+100 MTDASGEEWPTLN
-113 LLLPAPHLCIPANN
+113 LFLPAPHLCIPANN

-137 GETTATMTEFSKDVT
+137 GESAATLTEFSKDVT

-164 LHTRGFL
+164 LRTRGFL

-202 CTKTGRLAIAHG
+202 CTKSGRLAIAHG

-236 HHAGLVL
+236 HHVGLVL
-243 GVVAGGAAVM
+243 GVVAGGAAIM

-273 GATLAGASATS
+273 GATTAGASATS
-284 GFSVTSAAGAA
+284 GFSVASAAGAA

-333 DSNAHSTAPAPEG
+333 DTNAHSTAPAPEV
-346 NYSSHFDGNGPKR
+346 NHSSHFDGNGPKR

-367 IYDADPTS
+367 IHDAGPTS
-375 GTSAPPPLADA
+375 DTSPQPPLADA
-386 PSSPTPHHHTYPSQS
+386 PSSPTPHHHTYPSQT
-401 TKKPSATHSRH
+401 TKKPSATHSPH
-412 ADRAQTHA
+412 ADHSQTHA

-431 EPRGGH
+431 EPRDSH
-437 HGEDSQSI
+437 HGDNSHAI
-445 SRAASAAAAAASAA
+445 SRAASAAAAAAGAA

-473 VPATPQTTSAATPSS
+473 APATPQTTPASTPSS
-488 SSAPAPQ
+488 SSEPAPQ
-495 IAAKAPTA
+495 VAAAKKPTA

-530 EASSPAEPSDLPTS
+530 AASSPAEPSDLPTA

-563 AASTEKQTAEPS
+563 AASTEKQTTEPS
-575 SSATSSATS
+575 SSTTSSVTS
-584 EPTSEPTQAADSSTS
+584 EPTSEPTQAADPSTP

-608 AQPEPESSEPAS
+608 AQPEPESSKPAS
-620 SDSKPSESTAPTTTS
+620 SEPKPSESTAPTTTS
-635 PLLTSESEPEPKPA
+635 PLLTSESEPEPA
-649 PVTTAPSTTIAGS
+649 PDTTIPGS
-662 ELEPTPEPETTAPTT
+662 ELEPTPEPE
-677 TIPGSEID
+677 
-685 PTPEPEIPVELEPAL
+685 
-700 PMPYRSAPDGP
+700 
-711 EMPLVPSEPE
+711 
-721 EPEKPAEPAEPAEPE
+721 

-744 EEPTTPPKVIVIV
+744 KEPTTPPKVIVIV
-757 VEN
+757 EN

>member
-23 PVGDVP
+23 PIADVS
-29 PEVFSELLESTAAE
+29 PEIFSDLLESTAAKN
-43 GGYFSA
+43 GYLSA
-49 ELGPRTA
+49 KLGPRTA
-56 QEGFAVW
+56 EEGFAVR
-63 IGDSLLG
+63 IDDSLVG
-70 RLSAADS
+70 HLSAADS

-85 ILSAGLRPHTTAHVS
+85 ILSAGLRPRATAHVS
-100 MTDASGKEWPTLN
+100 MTDASGEEWPTLN

-164 LHTRGFL
+164 LRTRGFL
-171 RRNTVDV
+171 RQKAVDV

-184 LGSLPRDAAR
+184 LGSLPRNAAR

-227 IYAHNAANK
+227 IYAHNATNK

-243 GVVAGGAAVM
+243 GVVAGGTAIM

-265 AVPGGTTA
+265 AVPGSTTA
-273 GATLAGASATS
+273 GATTADVSATS
-284 GFSVTSAAGAA
+284 GFSVTSAAGTA

-314 VGGGATVATNLL
+314 VGGGTTVTTDLL

-333 DSNAHSTAPAPEG
+333 DTNAHSTAPAPEDSHSSLD
-346 NYSSHFDGNGPKR
+346 SSHFDGNGPKR

-367 IYDADPTS
+367 IHDAGPTS
-375 GTSAPPPLADA
+375 GTSAQPPLADA
-386 PSSPTPHHHTYPSQS
+386 PSSPTPHHHTSPSQ
-401 TKKPSATHSRH
+401 TPKKPSATHSPH

-425 RRGHHS
+425 RRGHHD
-431 EPRGGH
+431 
-437 HGEDSQSI
+437 EDSQAI
-445 SRAASAAAAAASAA
+445 SRAASAAGAAAMAA
-459 ADNVDSARTSAPAP
+459 ANDVASAPAP
-473 VPATPQTTSAATPSS
+473 APSRTTPASTPSS
-488 SSAPAPQ
+488 SSEPAPQ
-495 IAAKAPTA
+495 VAAAKTPTA

-530 EASSPAEPSDLPTS
+530 EVSSPAEPSDLPTS
-544 STSTSEKTTSE
+544 NTSTSEKTTSE
-555 KTTAETTT
+555 KTTTETTT
-563 AASTEKQTAEPS
+563 AASTKQQTAEPS
-575 SSATSSATS
+575 SSANSSATS
-584 EPTSEPTQAADSSTS
+584 EPTSEPTQAADPSTP
-599 TSASSTSTS
+599 T
-608 AQPEPESSEPAS
+608 
-620 SDSKPSESTAPTTTS
+620 SESTAPTTTS
-635 PLLTSESEPEPKPA
+635 PLLTSESEPEPVPD
-649 PVTTAPSTTIAGS
+649 TTIPGS

-685 PTPEPEIPVELEPAL
+685 PTPEPEITVELEPAL
-700 PMPYRSAPDGP
+700 PTTYRSAPDGP
-711 EMPLVPSEPE
+711 EVPLVPS
-721 EPEKPAEPAEPAEPE
+721 EPE

-744 EEPTTPPKVIVIV
+744 EESTTPPKVIVIV
-757 VEN
+757 VED

>member
-23 PVGDVP
+23 PVGDVS

-56 QEGFAVW
+56 QEGFAVR
-63 IGDSLLG
+63 IDDSLVG
-70 RLSAADS
+70 HLSAADS

-85 ILSAGLRPHTTAHVS
+85 ILSAGLHPHATAHVS
-100 MTDASGKEWPTLN
+100 MTDASGEEWPTLN

-152 GFPQTDEHYLVS
+152 GFPQTDEHYLVT
-164 LHTRGFL
+164 LRTRGFL
-171 RRNTVDV
+171 RQKAVDV

-202 CTKTGRLAIAHG
+202 CTKSGRLAIAHG

-243 GVVAGGAAVM
+243 GIVAGGAAIM
-253 SAATAARAQAAS
+253 SAATAARAQAAP

-273 GATLAGASATS
+273 GATTAGASATS

-326 SDDEALS
+326 SEDEALS
-333 DSNAHSTAPAPEG
+333 DTNAPSTAPAPEG
-346 NYSSHFDGNGPKR
+346 NHSSHFDGNGPKR

-367 IYDADPTS
+367 IHDAGPTS
-375 GTSAPPPLADA
+375 GTSAQPPLADA
-386 PSSPTPHHHTYPSQS
+386 PSSPAPHHHTSPSQT
-401 TKKPSATHSRH
+401 TKKPSATHSPH
-412 ADRAQTHA
+412 ADHAQTHA

-425 RRGHHS
+425 RRGHH
-431 EPRGGH
+431 
-437 HGEDSQSI
+437 GEDSQAI
-445 SRAASAAAAAASAA
+445 SRAASAAAAAAMAA
-459 ADNVDSARTSAPAP
+459 ANDVASAPAP
-473 VPATPQTTSAATPSS
+473 APAPSRTTPASTPSS
-488 SSAPAPQ
+488 SSALAPQ
-495 IAAKAPTA
+495 VAAKAPTA

-530 EASSPAEPSDLPTS
+530 AASSSAEPSDLPTS
-544 STSTSEKTTSE
+544 STSTSEKTTAE
-555 KTTAETTT
+555 KTTTETTT
-563 AASTEKQTAEPS
+563 ATSTEKQTTEPS

-584 EPTSEPTQAADSSTS
+584 EPTSELTQAADPSTPA
-599 TSASSTSTS
+599 SA
-608 AQPEPESSEPAS
+608 PESSEP
-620 SDSKPSESTAPTTTS
+620 KPSESTAPTTTS
-635 PLLTSESEPEPKPA
+635 PLLTSESEPEPA
-649 PVTTAPSTTIAGS
+649 PDTTIPGS
-662 ELEPTPEPETTAPTT
+662 ELEPTPEPETTPPTT

-685 PTPEPEIPVELEPAL
+685 PTPEPEITVELEPAL
-700 PMPYRSAPDGP
+700 PTTYRSAPDG
-711 EMPLVPSEPE
+711 
-721 EPEKPAEPAEPAEPE
+721 PEKPAEPAEPAEPE
-736 EPGRPEEP
+736 GPGRPEEP

-757 VEN
+757 AEN

>member
-15 GFGVIHNL
+15 GFGVIHKL
-23 PVGDVP
+23 PIADVS
-29 PEVFSELLESTAAE
+29 PEIFSDLLESTAAE
-43 GGYFSA
+43 NGYLSA

-56 QEGFAVW
+56 EEGFAIR
-63 IGDSLLG
+63 IGDSLVG
-70 RLSAADS
+70 HLSAADS

-85 ILSAGLRPHTTAHVS
+85 ILSAGLHPRATAHVS
-100 MTDASGKEWPTLN
+100 MTDAAGEEWPTLN

-137 GETTATMTEFSKDVT
+137 GETTATMTDFSKDVT
-152 GFPQTDEHYLVS
+152 AFPQTDEHYLVS
-164 LHTRGFL
+164 LRTRGFL

-178 YVNSTF
+178 YINSTF
-184 LGSLPRDAAR
+184 LGSLPREAAR

-236 HHAGLVL
+236 HHAGLIL
-243 GVVAGGAAVM
+243 GVVAGGTAVM

-265 AVPGGTTA
+265 TVPGGPA
-273 GATLAGASATS
+273 AGASTAGTSATG
-284 GFSVTSAAGAA
+284 GFSVASAA

-333 DSNAHSTAPAPEG
+333 DTNAHSTAPAPEG
-346 NYSSHFDGNGPKR
+346 NHSSHFDGNGPKR

-367 IYDADPTS
+367 IHDAGPTS
-375 GTSAPPPLADA
+375 GTSAQPSLADA
-386 PSSPTPHHHTYPSQS
+386 PSFPAPHHHTYPSQT
-401 TKKPSATHSRH
+401 TKKPSATHSPH
-412 ADRAQTHA
+412 ADRTQA
-420 PASDN
+420 PAADYRSDYHSEP
-425 RRGHHS
+425 RDSYHSEPRGGQHS

-437 HGEDSQSI
+437 HGEDSQAI
-445 SRAASAAAAAASAA
+445 SHAASAAAAAARDAA
-459 ADNVDSARTSAPAP
+459 NNVASAPASEP
-473 VPATPQTTSAATPSS
+473 
-488 SSAPAPQ
+488 APAPAPSRTTPASTPTSSSEPAPQ
-495 IAAKAPTA
+495 VAAKAPTA

-515 TTESTKSTTSAEPSS
+515 TTKSTKSTTSAEPSS
-530 EASSPAEPSDLPTS
+530 EPSSPAEPSDLPTS
-544 STSTSEKTTSE
+544 STSTSEKTTSK

-563 AASTEKQTAEPS
+563 AASTQKQTAEPS

-584 EPTSEPTQAADSSTS
+584 EPTSEPTQAADPSTP
-599 TSASSTSTS
+599 TSA
-608 AQPEPESSEPAS
+608 PESSEPQS
-620 SDSKPSESTAPTTTS
+620 SEPTAPTTTS
-635 PLLTSESEPEPKPA
+635 PLLTSESEPEPA
-649 PVTTAPSTTIAGS
+649 PDTTIPGS
-662 ELEPTPEPETTAPTT
+662 ELEPTPEPETTVPMT
-677 TIPGSEID
+677 TIPG
-685 PTPEPEIPVELEPAL
+685 PELEPAPEPEPEVTVEPEPAL
-700 PMPYRSAPDGP
+700 PTTYRGATDGP
-711 EMPLVPSEPE
+711 EVPLVPLEPE
-721 EPEKPAEPAEPAEPE
+721 EPQQSE

-744 EEPTTPPKVIVIV
+744 EEPTTPPKVIVVV

>member
-23 PVGDVP
+23 PVGDVS

-56 QEGFAVW
+56 QKGFAVR
-63 IGDSLLG
+63 IDDSLVG
-70 RLSAADS
+70 HLSAADS

-85 ILSAGLRPHTTAHVS
+85 ILSAGLHPHATAHVS
-100 MTDASGKEWPTLN
+100 MTDASGEEWPTLN

-164 LHTRGFL
+164 LRTRGFL
-171 RRNTVDV
+171 RQKAVDV

-202 CTKTGRLAIAHG
+202 CTKSGRLAIAHG

-227 IYAHNAANK
+227 IYAYNAANK

-243 GVVAGGAAVM
+243 GVVAGGAAIM
-253 SAATAARAQAAS
+253 SAATAARAQAAP

-273 GATLAGASATS
+273 GATTAGASATS

-333 DSNAHSTAPAPEG
+333 DSTAPSTAPAPEG
-346 NYSSHFDGNGPKR
+346 NHSSHFDGNGPKR
-359 PAHPATPR
+359 PAHPTTPR

-375 GTSAPPPLADA
+375 GTSAQPPLADA
-386 PSSPTPHHHTYPSQS
+386 PSSPTPHHHTYPSQT
-401 TKKPSATHSRH
+401 TKKPSATHSPH

-431 EPRGGH
+431 EPRDSH
-437 HGEDSQSI
+437 RGEDSQAI
-445 SRAASAAAAAASAA
+445 SSAASAAGAAAMAA
-459 ADNVDSARTSAPAP
+459 ANDVASAPAP
-473 VPATPQTTSAATPSS
+473 APSQTTPASTPSS
-488 SSAPAPQ
+488 SSEPAPQ
-495 IAAKAPTA
+495 VAAAKKPTA

-530 EASSPAEPSDLPTS
+530 AASSPAEPSDLPTS

-563 AASTEKQTAEPS
+563 AASTEKQTTEPS

-584 EPTSEPTQAADSSTS
+584 EPTSEPTQAADPSTP

-608 AQPEPESSEPAS
+608 AQPEPESSKPAS
-620 SDSKPSESTAPTTTS
+620 SEPKPSESTAPTTTS
-635 PLLTSESEPEPKPA
+635 PLLTSESEPEPA
-649 PVTTAPSTTIAGS
+649 PDTTIPGS
-662 ELEPTPEPETTAPTT
+662 ELEPTPEPE
-677 TIPGSEID
+677 
-685 PTPEPEIPVELEPAL
+685 
-700 PMPYRSAPDGP
+700 
-711 EMPLVPSEPE
+711 
-721 EPEKPAEPAEPAEPE
+721 

-744 EEPTTPPKVIVIV
+744 KEPTTPPKVIVIV
-757 VEN
+757 EN

>member
-23 PVGDVP
+23 PIADVS
-29 PEVFSELLESTAAE
+29 PEIFSDLLESTATE
-43 GGYFSA
+43 DGYLSA

-56 QEGFAVW
+56 EEGFAVR
-63 IGDSLLG
+63 IDDSLVG
-70 RLSAADS
+70 HLSAADS

-85 ILSAGLRPHTTAHVS
+85 ILSAGLHPRATAHVS
-100 MTDASGKEWPTLN
+100 MTDASGEEWPTLN

-137 GETTATMTEFSKDVT
+137 GETTATLTEFSKAVT
-152 GFPQTDEHYLVS
+152 AFPQTDEHYLVS
-164 LHTRGFL
+164 LRTRGFL

-178 YVNSTF
+178 YINSIF

-243 GVVAGGAAVM
+243 GIVAGGAAIM
-253 SAATAARAQAAS
+253 SAATAARAQAAP

-273 GATLAGASATS
+273 GATTAGASATS

-326 SDDEALS
+326 SEDEALS
-333 DSNAHSTAPAPEG
+333 DTNAPSTAPAPEG
-346 NYSSHFDGNGPKR
+346 NHSSHFDGNGPKR

-367 IYDADPTS
+367 IHDAGPTS
-375 GTSAPPPLADA
+375 GTSAQPPLADA
-386 PSSPTPHHHTYPSQS
+386 PSSPAPHHHTSPSQT
-401 TKKPSATHSRH
+401 TKKPSATHSPH
-412 ADRAQTHA
+412 ADHAQTHA

-425 RRGHHS
+425 RRGHH
-431 EPRGGH
+431 
-437 HGEDSQSI
+437 GEDSQAI
-445 SRAASAAAAAASAA
+445 SRAASAAAAAAMAA
-459 ADNVDSARTSAPAP
+459 ANDVASAPAP
-473 VPATPQTTSAATPSS
+473 APAPSRTTPASTPSS
-488 SSAPAPQ
+488 SSALAPQ
-495 IAAKAPTA
+495 VAAKAPTA

-530 EASSPAEPSDLPTS
+530 AASSSAEPSDLPTS
-544 STSTSEKTTSE
+544 STSTSEKTTAE
-555 KTTAETTT
+555 KTTTETTT
-563 AASTEKQTAEPS
+563 ATSTEKQTTEPS

-584 EPTSEPTQAADSSTS
+584 EPTSELTQAADPSTPA
-599 TSASSTSTS
+599 SA
-608 AQPEPESSEPAS
+608 PESSEP
-620 SDSKPSESTAPTTTS
+620 KPSESTAPTTTS
-635 PLLTSESEPEPKPA
+635 PLLTSESEPEPA
-649 PVTTAPSTTIAGS
+649 PDTTIPGS
-662 ELEPTPEPETTAPTT
+662 ELEPTPEPETTPPTT

-685 PTPEPEIPVELEPAL
+685 PTPEPEITVELEPAL
-700 PMPYRSAPDGP
+700 PTTYRSAPDG
-711 EMPLVPSEPE
+711 
-721 EPEKPAEPAEPAEPE
+721 PEKPAEPAEPAEPE
-736 EPGRPEEP
+736 GPGRPEEP

-757 VEN
+757 AEN

>member
-23 PVGDVP
+23 PIADVP
-29 PEVFSELLESTAAE
+29 PEIFSDLLESTAAE
-43 GGYFSA
+43 NGYLSA

-56 QEGFAVW
+56 EEGFAIR
-63 IGDSLLG
+63 IGDSLVG
-70 RLSAADS
+70 HLSAADS

-85 ILSAGLRPHTTAHVS
+85 VLGAGLRPRATAHVS
-100 MTDASGKEWPTLN
+100 MTDASGEEWPTLN

-152 GFPQTDEHYLVS
+152 GFPHTDEHYLVS

-202 CTKTGRLAIAHG
+202 CTKSGRLAIAHG

-221 DRPALT
+221 DRRALT

-243 GVVAGGAAVM
+243 GVVAGGTAIM

-273 GATLAGASATS
+273 GATTVGASATS
-284 GFSVTSAAGAA
+284 GFSVTSAA

-333 DSNAHSTAPAPEG
+333 DTNAHSTAPAPEV
-346 NYSSHFDGNGPKR
+346 NHSSHFEGNGPKR

-367 IYDADPTS
+367 IHDAGPTS
-375 GTSAPPPLADA
+375 GTSAQPPLADA
-386 PSSPTPHHHTYPSQS
+386 PSSPTPHHH
-401 TKKPSATHSRH
+401 
-412 ADRAQTHA
+412 
-420 PASDN
+420 
-425 RRGHHS
+425 S

-437 HGEDSQSI
+437 HGEDSQAS
-445 SRAASAAAAAASAA
+445 SRAASAAGAAAMAA
-459 ADNVDSARTSAPAP
+459 ANDVASAPAP
-473 VPATPQTTSAATPSS
+473 APAPSRTTPASTPSS
-488 SSAPAPQ
+488 SSEPAPQ
-495 IAAKAPTA
+495 IAAAKTPTA

-510 AEPSQ
+510 AEPS
-515 TTESTKSTTSAEPSS
+515 
-530 EASSPAEPSDLPTS
+530 
-544 STSTSEKTTSE
+544 
-555 KTTAETTT
+555 
-563 AASTEKQTAEPS
+563 
-575 SSATSSATS
+575 SSATSPATS
-584 EPTSEPTQAADSSTS
+584 VPTSEPTQAADASTP
-599 TSASSTSTS
+599 TSA
-608 AQPEPESSEPAS
+608 PESSEPQS
-620 SDSKPSESTAPTTTS
+620 SESTAPTTTS
-635 PLLTSESEPEPKPA
+635 PLLTSESEPEPA
-649 PVTTAPSTTIAGS
+649 PDITIPGSELEPTPGPETIVPTTTIPGP
-662 ELEPTPEPETTAPTT
+662 ELEPTPEPE
-677 TIPGSEID
+677 
-685 PTPEPEIPVELEPAL
+685 PEITVELEPAL
-700 PMPYRSAPDGP
+700 PTTDRGASDGP
-711 EMPLVPSEPE
+711 EVPLVPLESKVPQQS
-721 EPEKPAEPAEPAEPE
+721 E
-736 EPGRPEEP
+736 EPGRSEEP
-744 EEPTTPPKVIVIV
+744 EEPTTSPKVIVIV

>member
-23 PVGDVP
+23 PVGDVS

-49 ELGPRTA
+49 ELGPRST
-56 QEGFAVW
+56 QEGFAVR
-63 IGDSLLG
+63 IDDSLVG
-70 RLSAADS
+70 HLSAADS

-85 ILSAGLRPHTTAHVS
+85 ILSAGLHPHATAHVS
-100 MTDASGKEWPTLN
+100 MTDASGEEWPTLN
-113 LLLPAPHLCIPANN
+113 LFLPAPHLCIPANN

-137 GETTATMTEFSKDVT
+137 GESAATLTEFSKDVT

-202 CTKTGRLAIAHG
+202 CTKSGRLAIAHG

-243 GVVAGGAAVM
+243 GIVAGGAAIM
-253 SAATAARAQAAS
+253 SAATAARAQAAP
-265 AVPGGTTA
+265 AVPGGTT
-273 GATLAGASATS
+273 AGASATS

-333 DSNAHSTAPAPEG
+333 DTNAPSTAPAPEG
-346 NYSSHFDGNGPKR
+346 NHSSHFDGNGPKR

-367 IYDADPTS
+367 IHDAGPTS
-375 GTSAPPPLADA
+375 GTSAQPPLADA
-386 PSSPTPHHHTYPSQS
+386 PSSPAPHHHTSLSQT
-401 TKKPSATHSRH
+401 TKKPSATHSPH
-412 ADRAQTHA
+412 ADHAQTHA

-437 HGEDSQSI
+437 RGEDSQAI
-445 SRAASAAAAAASAA
+445 SRAASAAAAAAMAA
-459 ADNVDSARTSAPAP
+459 ANDVASAPAP
-473 VPATPQTTSAATPSS
+473 APAPSQTTPASTPSS
-488 SSAPAPQ
+488 SSEPAPQ
-495 IAAKAPTA
+495 VAAAKKPTA

-530 EASSPAEPSDLPTS
+530 AASSPAEPSSAASSPAEPSDLPTS

-563 AASTEKQTAEPS
+563 AASTEKQTTEPS

-584 EPTSEPTQAADSSTS
+584 EPTSEPTQAADPSTP

-608 AQPEPESSEPAS
+608 AQSEPESSEPAS
-620 SDSKPSESTAPTTTS
+620 SEPKPSES
-635 PLLTSESEPEPKPA
+635 
-649 PVTTAPSTTIAGS
+649 
-662 ELEPTPEPETTAPTT
+662 TAPTT

-685 PTPEPEIPVELEPAL
+685 PTPEPEITVELEPAL
-700 PMPYRSAPDGP
+700 PTTYRSAPDG
-711 EMPLVPSEPE
+711 
-721 EPEKPAEPAEPAEPE
+721 PAEPAEPE

>member
-23 PVGDVP
+23 PVGDVS

-56 QEGFAVW
+56 QEGFAVR
-63 IGDSLLG
+63 IDDSLVG
-70 RLSAADS
+70 HLSAADS

-85 ILSAGLRPHTTAHVS
+85 ILSAGLHPHATAHVS
-100 MTDASGKEWPTLN
+100 MTDASGEEWPTLN

-152 GFPQTDEHYLVS
+152 GFPQTDEHYLVT
-164 LHTRGFL
+164 LRTRGFL
-171 RRNTVDV
+171 RQKAVDV

-202 CTKTGRLAIAHG
+202 CTKSGRLAIAHG

-243 GVVAGGAAVM
+243 GIVAGGAAIM
-253 SAATAARAQAAS
+253 SAATAARAQAAP

-273 GATLAGASATS
+273 GATTAGASATS

-333 DSNAHSTAPAPEG
+333 DSTAPSTAPAPEG
-346 NYSSHFDGNGPKR
+346 NHSSHFDGNGPKR

-367 IYDADPTS
+367 IHDAGPTS
-375 GTSAPPPLADA
+375 DTSPQPPLADA
-386 PSSPTPHHHTYPSQS
+386 PSSPTPHHHTYPSQT
-401 TKKPSATHSRH
+401 TKKPSATHSPH
-412 ADRAQTHA
+412 ADHSQTHA

-437 HGEDSQSI
+437 RGEDSQAI

-473 VPATPQTTSAATPSS
+473 APTTPQTTPASTPSS
-488 SSAPAPQ
+488 SSEPAPQ
-495 IAAKAPTA
+495 VAAAKEPTA

-530 EASSPAEPSDLPTS
+530 AASSPAEPSDLPTS

-563 AASTEKQTAEPS
+563 AASTEKQTTEPS

-584 EPTSEPTQAADSSTS
+584 EPTSEPTQAADPSTP

-608 AQPEPESSEPAS
+608 AQPEPESSKPAS
-620 SDSKPSESTAPTTTS
+620 SEPKPSESTAPTTTS
-635 PLLTSESEPEPKPA
+635 PLLTSESEPEPA
-649 PVTTAPSTTIAGS
+649 PDTTIPGS
-662 ELEPTPEPETTAPTT
+662 ELEPTPEPE
-677 TIPGSEID
+677 
-685 PTPEPEIPVELEPAL
+685 
-700 PMPYRSAPDGP
+700 
-711 EMPLVPSEPE
+711 
-721 EPEKPAEPAEPAEPE
+721 

-744 EEPTTPPKVIVIV
+744 KEPTTPPKVIVIV
-757 VEN
+757 EN

>member
-15 GFGVIHNL
+15 GFGVIHSL
-23 PVGDVP
+23 PVGDVS

-56 QEGFAVW
+56 QEGFAVR
-63 IGDSLLG
+63 IDDSLVG
-70 RLSAADS
+70 HLSAADS

-85 ILSAGLRPHTTAHVS
+85 ILSAGLHPHATAHVS
-100 MTDASGKEWPTLN
+100 MTDASGEEWPSLN
-113 LLLPAPHLCIPANN
+113 LLLPAPHLCIPTNN

-137 GETTATMTEFSKDVT
+137 GESAATLTEFSKDVT

-202 CTKTGRLAIAHG
+202 CTKSGRLAIAHG
-214 YFHYNAD
+214 YFRYNAD

-243 GVVAGGAAVM
+243 GVVTGGTAIM
-253 SAATAARAQAAS
+253 STATAARAQAAP
-265 AVPGGTTA
+265 AIPGGTTA
-273 GATLAGASATS
+273 GATTAGASVTS
-284 GFSVTSAAGAA
+284 GFSVTSAAGT
-295 GASGAVTS
+295 SGAVTS

-326 SDDEALS
+326 SEDEARS
-333 DSNAHSTAPAPEG
+333 DTNAPSTAPAPEG
-346 NYSSHFDGNGPKR
+346 NYSYYFDGNGPKR

-367 IYDADPTS
+367 IHDADPTS
-375 GTSAPPPLADA
+375 GTSAQPPLADA
-386 PSSPTPHHHTYPSQS
+386 PSSPTPHHHTYPSQT

-412 ADRAQTHA
+412 ADHAQTHA

-425 RRGHHS
+425 RHGHHS

-437 HGEDSQSI
+437 HGEDSQAI
-445 SRAASAAAAAASAA
+445 SRAASAAAAAAMAA
-459 ADNVDSARTSAPAP
+459 ANDIASAPAP
-473 VPATPQTTSAATPSS
+473 APAPSQTTPASTPSS
-488 SSAPAPQ
+488 SSEPAPQ
-495 IAAKAPTA
+495 VAAAKTPTA
-503 TSSSSQS
+503 TFSSSQS

-530 EASSPAEPSDLPTS
+530 AASSPAEPSDLPTS
-544 STSTSEKTTSE
+544 STSTSEKITSE
-555 KTTAETTT
+555 KTTTETTT

-575 SSATSSATS
+575 SSTTSSATS
-584 EPTSEPTQAADSSTS
+584 EPTSEPTQAADPSTP

-620 SDSKPSESTAPTTTS
+620 SEPKPSESTAPTTTS
-635 PLLTSESEPEPKPA
+635 PLLTSESEPEPA
-649 PVTTAPSTTIAGS
+649 PDTTIPGS
-662 ELEPTPEPETTAPTT
+662 ELEPTP
-677 TIPGSEID
+677 
-685 PTPEPEIPVELEPAL
+685 
-700 PMPYRSAPDGP
+700 
-711 EMPLVPSEPE
+711 

-736 EPGRPEEP
+736 ESGRPEEP

>member
-23 PVGDVP
+23 PVGDVS

-56 QEGFAVW
+56 QEGFAVR
-63 IGDSLLG
+63 IDDSLVG
-70 RLSAADS
+70 HLSAADS

-85 ILSAGLRPHTTAHVS
+85 ILSAGLHPHATAHVS
-100 MTDASGKEWPTLN
+100 MTDASGEEWPTLN

-152 GFPQTDEHYLVS
+152 GFPQTDEHYLVT
-164 LHTRGFL
+164 LRTRGFL
-171 RRNTVDV
+171 RQKAVDV

-202 CTKTGRLAIAHG
+202 CTKSGRLAIAHG

-243 GVVAGGAAVM
+243 GIVAGGAAIM
-253 SAATAARAQAAS
+253 SAATAARAQAAP

-273 GATLAGASATS
+273 GATTAGASATS
-284 GFSVTSAAGAA
+284 GFSVTSAAGAV

-333 DSNAHSTAPAPEG
+333 DSNAPSTAPAPEG
-346 NYSSHFDGNGPKR
+346 NHSSHFDGNGPKR

-367 IYDADPTS
+367 IHDAGPTS
-375 GTSAPPPLADA
+375 DTSPQPPLADA
-386 PSSPTPHHHTYPSQS
+386 PSSPTPHHHTYPSQT
-401 TKKPSATHSRH
+401 TKKPSATHSPH
-412 ADRAQTHA
+412 ADHSQTHA

-431 EPRGGH
+431 EPRDSH
-437 HGEDSQSI
+437 HGDNSHAI
-445 SRAASAAAAAASAA
+445 SRAASAAAAAAGAA

-473 VPATPQTTSAATPSS
+473 APSRTTPASTPSS
-488 SSAPAPQ
+488 SSALAPQ
-495 IAAKAPTA
+495 VAAKASTA

-530 EASSPAEPSDLPTS
+530 AASSPAEPSDLPTS

-563 AASTEKQTAEPS
+563 AASTEKQTTEPS

-584 EPTSEPTQAADSSTS
+584 EPTSEPTQAADPSTP

-608 AQPEPESSEPAS
+608 AQPEPESSKPAS
-620 SDSKPSESTAPTTTS
+620 SEPKPSESTAPTTTS
-635 PLLTSESEPEPKPA
+635 PLLTSESEPEPA
-649 PVTTAPSTTIAGS
+649 PDTTIPGS
-662 ELEPTPEPETTAPTT
+662 ELEPTPEPE
-677 TIPGSEID
+677 
-685 PTPEPEIPVELEPAL
+685 
-700 PMPYRSAPDGP
+700 
-711 EMPLVPSEPE
+711 
-721 EPEKPAEPAEPAEPE
+721 

-744 EEPTTPPKVIVIV
+744 KEPTTPPKVIVIV
-757 VEN
+757 EN

>member
-100 MTDASGKEWPTLN
+100 MTDASGREWPTLN

-273 GATLAGASATS
+273 GATTAGASATS

-346 NYSSHFDGNGPKR
+346 NHSSHFDGNGPKR

-367 IYDADPTS
+367 IYDAGPTS

-386 PSSPTPHHHTYPSQS
+386 PSSPAPHRPPSLRRPRKSPARRTLVTLTVPRPTPLPPT
-401 TKKPSATHSRH
+401 TDVATT
-412 ADRAQTHA
+412 AN
-420 PASDN
+420 P
-425 RRGHHS
+425 
-431 EPRGGH
+431 
-437 HGEDSQSI
+437 
-445 SRAASAAAAAASAA
+445 AAAS
-459 ADNVDSARTSAPAP
+459 TSRIPRQFPAP
-473 VPATPQTTSAATPSS
+473 PPPR
-488 SSAPAPQ
+488 P
-495 IAAKAPTA
+495 
-503 TSSSSQS
+503 
-510 AEPSQ
+510 
-515 TTESTKSTTSAEPSS
+515 
-530 EASSPAEPSDLPTS
+530 LP
-544 STSTSEKTTSE
+544 
-555 KTTAETTT
+555 
-563 AASTEKQTAEPS
+563 PG
-575 SSATSSATS
+575 
-584 EPTSEPTQAADSSTS
+584 TQ
-599 TSASSTSTS
+599 
-608 AQPEPESSEPAS
+608 PI
-620 SDSKPSESTAPTTTS
+620 TS
-635 PLLTSESEPEPKPA
+635 PRPRPQPQHRLRPRLPRRHPPA
-649 PVTTAPSTTIAGS
+649 QNPHP
-662 ELEPTPEPETTAPTT
+662 
-677 TIPGSEID
+677 
-685 PTPEPEIPVELEPAL
+685 
-700 PMPYRSAPDGP
+700 R
-711 EMPLVPSEPE
+711 
-721 EPEKPAEPAEPAEPE
+721 
-736 EPGRPEEP
+736 
-744 EEPTTPPKVIVIV
+744 
-757 VEN
+757 

>member
-23 PVGDVP
+23 PVGDVS

-56 QEGFAVW
+56 QEGFAVR
-63 IGDSLLG
+63 IDDSLVG
-70 RLSAADS
+70 HLSAADS

-85 ILSAGLRPHTTAHVS
+85 ILSAGLHPHATAHVS
-100 MTDASGKEWPTLN
+100 MTDASGEEWPTLN
-113 LLLPAPHLCIPANN
+113 LLLPAPHLCIPANH

-164 LHTRGFL
+164 LRTRGFL
-171 RRNTVDV
+171 RQKAVDV

-202 CTKTGRLAIAHG
+202 CTKSGRLAIAHG

-243 GVVAGGAAVM
+243 GIVAGGAAIM
-253 SAATAARAQAAS
+253 SAVTAARAQAAP

-273 GATLAGASATS
+273 GATTAGASATS
-284 GFSVTSAAGAA
+284 GFSVTSAV

-333 DSNAHSTAPAPEG
+333 DSNAPSTAPAPEG
-346 NYSSHFDGNGPKR
+346 NHSSHFDGNGPKR

-367 IYDADPTS
+367 IHDAGPTS
-375 GTSAPPPLADA
+375 DTSPQPPLADA
-386 PSSPTPHHHTYPSQS
+386 PSSPTPHHHTYPSQT
-401 TKKPSATHSRH
+401 TKKPSATHSPH
-412 ADRAQTHA
+412 ADHSQTHA

-437 HGEDSQSI
+437 RGEDSQAI
-445 SRAASAAAAAASAA
+445 SRAASAAGAAAMAA
-459 ADNVDSARTSAPAP
+459 ANDVASAPAP
-473 VPATPQTTSAATPSS
+473 APSQTTPASTPSS
-488 SSAPAPQ
+488 SSEPAPQ
-495 IAAKAPTA
+495 VAAAKKPTA

-530 EASSPAEPSDLPTS
+530 AASSPAEPSDLPTS

-563 AASTEKQTAEPS
+563 AASTEKQTTEPS

-584 EPTSEPTQAADSSTS
+584 EPTSEPSQAADPSTP

-608 AQPEPESSEPAS
+608 AQPEPESSKPAS
-620 SDSKPSESTAPTTTS
+620 SEPKPSESTAPTTTS
-635 PLLTSESEPEPKPA
+635 PLLTSESEPEPA
-649 PVTTAPSTTIAGS
+649 PDTTIPGS
-662 ELEPTPEPETTAPTT
+662 ELEPTPEPE
-677 TIPGSEID
+677 
-685 PTPEPEIPVELEPAL
+685 
-700 PMPYRSAPDGP
+700 
-711 EMPLVPSEPE
+711 
-721 EPEKPAEPAEPAEPE
+721 

-744 EEPTTPPKVIVIV
+744 KEPTTPPKVIVIV
-757 VEN
+757 EN